1 MVKCEEK
8 SIQLQAESSTTTL
21 SSSSS
26 ICKSVAAKPSSSST
40 AKTSPSLSS
49 RKIKKYKGVRMRS
62 WGSWVSEIRAPNQKT
77 RIWLGSYSTAE
88 AAARAY
94 DAALL
99 CLKGSS
105 ANLNFPN
112 SSISSF
118 PHLHAAAAADNN
130 SMSMN
135 PKTIQRVA
143 AAAAAATTTVTPIN
157 NTTINIPSP
166 SSPSLLS
173 LSHTLPSNLS
183 SPSPSI
189 SISSS
194 PSPSSSCST
203 HQDIDEVSLIQCW
216 DTYTPSTITSG
227 SAISHYNNVQEA
239 PMSITRPVNNDPWMD
254 LFGDLQSPK
263 FNVDHLLSSCPSF
276 APAPLSV
283 DEYFYEDSDI
293 RLWSFC

>member
-1 MVKCEEK
+1 MVKREEN
-8 SIQLQAESSTTTL
+8 SIQVQAESSTITL
-21 SSSSS
+21 SSS
-26 ICKSVAAKPSSSST
+26 ICKSVGAKPSSSST
-40 AKTSPSLSS
+40 TTTTSPSLSN

-112 SSISSF
+112 SSLSSF
-118 PHLHAAAAADNN
+118 SHLHAAAADNN
-130 SMSMN
+130 SVSMS

-143 AAAAAATTTVTPIN
+143 AAAATTTAIPIN
-157 NTTINIPSP
+157 NTTLNIPSP

-173 LSHTLPSNLS
+173 LSPPLPSNLS

-203 HQDIDEVSLIQCW
+203 HQDIDEVSLTQCW
-216 DTYTPSTITSG
+216 DTYTPGTVTNG
-227 SAISHYNNVQEA
+227 SAVSHYNVQDA
-239 PMSITRPVNNDPWMD
+239 PMSITRPMNNDPWMD

-276 APAPLSV
+276 TPAPLSV
-283 DEYFYEDSDI
+283 EEYFYEESDI